1 VRYEPNVSWY
11 RRILGVPFVYERV
24 RPLVLGGIDTSP
36 VYQLLQAGPEDTV
49 LDVGCG
55 TGVALRHLEG
65 FSRYVGF
72 DTDPIAVRHARERE
86 GQRPEVTFF
95 DRALTEDD
103 VREWVPDLA
112 VLSGL
117 FHHLSDEDAIGLL
130 RVLATSSRLR
140 RVTTLDVSFFPHQLL
155 NNLLTVLD
163 RGQYPRRPEGYAHL
177 AEAAGYEVEHGARY
191 PSRRGGSP
199 IGYWVMSLRPPAL
212 AHGRSPVDGLAA
224 APS

>member
-1 VRYEPNVSWY
+1 VSWY
-11 RRILGVPFVYERV
+11 RRILGAPFVYERV

-36 VYQLLQAGPEDTV
+36 VYQLLQAGPGDTV

-55 TGVALRHLEG
+55 TGVALRYLQE

-72 DTDPIAVRHARERE
+72 DTDPIAVRHAQERAR
-86 GQRPEVTFF
+86 QRPGVTFF

-103 VREWVPDLA
+103 VREWMPDLV

-117 FHHLSDEDAIGLL
+117 LHHLNDEDAVGLL
-130 RVLATSSRLR
+130 RVLALSPRLR
-140 RVTTLDVSFFPHQLL
+140 RVTTLDVSFFPEQLL

-163 RGQYPRRPEGYAHL
+163 RGQYPRRPAGYARL

-199 IGYWVMSLRPPAL
+199 IGYWVMSLRPSDR
-212 AHGRSPVDGLAA
+212 AHERGSVVGAA
-224 APS
+224 TAGSVRP